1 MAAAS
6 TLTATLASAA
16 IRAEPRTAHPASRS
30 THIARDASPAAT
42 HDDRMRSGIVAPS
55 IADRILAETWGWS

>member
-1 MAAAS
+1 MAAS
-6 TLTATLASAA
+6 TLTVTLASAA
-16 IRAEPRTAHPASRS
+16 IRAERRTAHPASRS

-42 HDDRMRSGIVAPS
+42 HDDRMRGSVIVART